1 MKTGVNEANV
11 NGSALVWPVSYMK
24 LIKGWFQLLETF
36 DNINNKRKC
45 TELLIFFFQTLIK
58 F

>member
-45 TELLIFFFQTLIK
+45 TELLIFFFRL
-58 F
+58 